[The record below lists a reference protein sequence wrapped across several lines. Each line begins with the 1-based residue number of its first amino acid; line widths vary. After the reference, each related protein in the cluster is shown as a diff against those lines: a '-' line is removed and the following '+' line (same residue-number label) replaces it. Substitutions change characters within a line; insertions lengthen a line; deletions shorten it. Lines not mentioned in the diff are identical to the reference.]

1 MALSGWEGHFLERE
15 RLSPEEEKNKAEVV
29 EALRFTHACDLG
41 QVTSHLR
48 ALVSA
53 FIKWGW

>member
-15 RLSPEEEKNKAEVV
+15 MLLPEEEKNKAEMV
-29 EALRFTHACDLG
+29 EALHFAHACDLG
-41 QVTSHLR
+41 QVTSCLC